1 MTGKKAI
8 IILAAAVLGALVLI
22 LVIPS
27 REGRKAPETGESASE
42 NSAHGTGAAGTPADD
57 GGRWDFFP
65 RLFSGMDDTG
75 EYRRRPEERDSPGAL
90 TREMMDLIGRFA
102 TAENLPPELLLPMG
116 TSKES
121 VGLHME
127 RIREILQYAAL
138 AKYGSAS
145 IEQRRRLWELKKEF
159 FEEKAE
165 LIEGYREV
173 NESEEDRKSSDEA
186 LGLLRDRIR
195 TCEEELKRL

>member
-8 IILAAAVLGALVLI
+8 IILAVTVLGALI
-22 LVIPS
+22 LFLALPS
-27 REGRKAPETGESASE
+27 REGKKAPGTGERTVE
-42 NSAHGTGAAGTPADD
+42 NTAHGTGVEGSAADE
-57 GGRWDFFP
+57 GRNWDIFP
-65 RLFSGMDDTG
+65 RLFSGMDDRG
-75 EYRRRPEERDSPGAL
+75 EYRRPPEERDSPGAL

-102 TAENLPPELLLPMG
+102 ASEHLPPELLLPMG

-121 VGLHME
+121 IDLHME
-127 RIREILQYAAL
+127 RIREILQYDAL
-138 AKYGSAS
+138 ARYGTAS

-159 FEEKAE
+159 FQDKAE
-165 LIEGYREV
+165 LVEDYREV
-173 NESEEDRKSSDEA
+173 NDSEEDRKSSDEA